1 LGLNSH
7 YRTRWRFATI
17 AAYGLTVKARRCQG
31 VYPKQYQKQWPLR
44 PNKEKGGLKMK
55 SLYQQIKQIIPAQN
69 WWAVYETADGKA
81 MVDRLACWALCSRQG
96 GFDFVGGM
104 MDGRGYAI
112 STEDI
117 SNFRFYIYAE
127 NVEEALN
134 KGDELLQQT
143 PLRWEKCLM

>member
-1 LGLNSH
+1 
-7 YRTRWRFATI
+7 
-17 AAYGLTVKARRCQG
+17 
-31 VYPKQYQKQWPLR
+31 
-44 PNKEKGGLKMK
+44 
-55 SLYQQIKQIIPAQN
+55 
-69 WWAVYETADGKA
+69 
-81 MVDRLACWALCSRQG
+81 
-96 GFDFVGGM
+96 M